1 VAETLDGV
9 DTARVVLQQ
18 PDEGWSREAY
28 DRELETY
35 VETHGRPPQTITMH
49 PETMAALGLSADLQE
64 SPLLI
69 ASSEYDPATIT
80 LYY

>member
-1 VAETLDGV
+1 VAETLDRV

-18 PDEGWSREAY
+18 PDDGWSREAY

-49 PETMAALGLSADLQE
+49 PETMAALGLSTDLQE

-69 ASSEYDPATIT
+69 ASSEYDPASIT

>member
-1 VAETLDGV
+1 MTETLDGV
-9 DTARVVLQQ
+9 DTARVILTQ
-18 PDEGWSREAY
+18 PVEGWSRETY
-28 DRELETY
+28 DRELDDY
-35 VETHGRPPQTITMH
+35 VATHGRLPQTITMH
-49 PETMAALGLSADLQE
+49 SETMAALGLNSDLQE